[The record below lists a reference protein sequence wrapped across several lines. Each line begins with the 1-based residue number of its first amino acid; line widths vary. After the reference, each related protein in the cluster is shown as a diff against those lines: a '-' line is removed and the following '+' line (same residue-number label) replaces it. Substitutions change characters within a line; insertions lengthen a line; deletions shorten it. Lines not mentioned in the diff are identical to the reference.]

1 MTRFGLLFPDPD
13 ADRAAMLRAAH
24 VKARLYGD
32 AGCEIPA
39 RVALLESEYR
49 RWRRRVRSGRAA
61 EVPRAA
67 A

>member
-13 ADRAAMLRAAH
+13 ADRAATLRAAH
-24 VKARLYGD
+24 ARVRPYRE
-32 AGCEIPA
+32 AGCEIPP
-39 RVALLESEYR
+39 RLLLLDREYR
-49 RWRRRVRSGRAA
+49 RWRRRVRLGRAA

>member
-13 ADRAAMLRAAH
+13 ADRAARLRAAH
-24 VKARLYGD
+24 VKARLYRE

-39 RVALLESEYR
+39 RLALLESEYR
-49 RWRRRVRSGRAA
+49 RWRRRVRLGRAA

-67 A
+67 